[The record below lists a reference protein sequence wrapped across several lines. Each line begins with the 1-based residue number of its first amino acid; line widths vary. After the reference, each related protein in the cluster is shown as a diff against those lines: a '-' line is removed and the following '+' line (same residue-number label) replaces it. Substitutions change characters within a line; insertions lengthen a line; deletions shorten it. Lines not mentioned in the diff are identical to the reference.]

1 MGSTRLDFSIHSNRK
16 GGGVMRDLHTM
27 YHYFSDKDLDL
38 LCRLIKVRQIET
50 LIKLDKG
57 ETTLNELKKVGR
69 TPEDFENLR
78 CKVEELKNNPEVA

>member
-1 MGSTRLDFSIHSNRK
+1 
-16 GGGVMRDLHTM
+16 MRDLHII

-38 LCRLIKVRQIET
+38 LCRLIKARQIET

-69 TPEDFENLR
+69 TPEDFANLR

>member
-1 MGSTRLDFSIHSNRK
+1 
-16 GGGVMRDLHTM
+16 MRDLHTM

-38 LCRLIKVRQIET
+38 LCRLIKARQIET

-57 ETTLNELKKVGR
+57 GTTLNELKKVGR